1 MNCSFQCNYYSSTK
15 SEIVL
20 SMTLNYSCLF
30 VLMTMSQLTLLVSYG
45 DYDDTIICHAPYL
58 LMPFVYLFCYL
69 RLKIGDGHVYLGYG
83 NWTHLSSNCKLSVH
97 NYIEPPN
104 PWF

>member
-1 MNCSFQCNYYSSTK
+1 MS
-15 SEIVL
+15 
-20 SMTLNYSCLF
+20 LNYSCLF
-30 VLMTMSQLTLLVSYG
+30 VLMTMSQLTLLVSYS

-69 RLKIGDGHVYLGYG
+69 RLKIGDGRVYLGYG
-83 NWTHLSSNCKLSVH
+83 NWTRLSSNCKLSVH
-97 NYIEPPN
+97 KYIEPPT

>member
-1 MNCSFQCNYYSSTK
+1 MVFQCNYYSSTK

-69 RLKIGDGHVYLGYG
+69 RLKIGDGKIYIGY
-83 NWTHLSSNCKLSVH
+83 NIWTLLPPSAGCTLSVH
-97 NYIEPPN
+97 DYIEPPN